1 MNAVDERWTTYQ
13 KGVVALA
20 ALAIIFD
27 GFDNQVLGFATP
39 SLIKEWG
46 ISKGDMAPVAA
57 IGLIGMTV
65 GTMIAGMLGDRFGRR
80 TMLIAS
86 VALFGAMTLAI
97 GVVDGMWQLGVL
109 RFASGLGL
117 GGAMPNAT
125 AIAAEYTPPKKRA
138 LAVTLTIVC
147 IPLGGLVAGLISR
160 TILPDMGWR
169 ALFFVAGGLPLLVAL
184 ILFLALPE
192 SPSFNADAPVRQ
204 KAKLADLFGPGIVR
218 DTLSL
223 WSAFF
228 ACLLAVYSVFSW
240 APTML
245 TEAGFAPTT
254 ASDGLSAFNFGGIG
268 GAVLAAWFIMVIGS
282 RRSLIALSASAVIVA
297 VASAIWVVGRTDAA
311 HAVLAFGILGFAIN
325 GVQTT
330 LFAVAAHVY
339 PDAIRATGVGA
350 ALGIGRIGAVLSTFL
365 GAAALNGGGGSGYF
379 ALIAGA
385 MAVTLVALV
394 ILSRH
399 IPRSAEL

>member
-1 MNAVDERWTTYQ
+1 MTTAEERWTSYQ

-20 ALAIIFD
+20 ALAIVFD

-46 ISKGDMAPVAA
+46 ITKGDMAPVAA
-57 IGLIGMTV
+57 IGLFGMTV
-65 GTMIAGMLGDRFGRR
+65 GTMIAGVLGDRFGRR
-80 TMLIAS
+80 TMLIVS

-97 GVVDGMWQLGVL
+97 GFVDGLWQLGAL
-109 RFASGLGL
+109 RFLSGLGL

-125 AIAAEYTPPKKRA
+125 TIAAEYTPPKKRA

-192 SPSFNADAPVRQ
+192 SPSFGTDGSARQ

-218 DTLSL
+218 DTLAL

-240 APTML
+240 TPTML

-268 GAVLAAWFIMVIGS
+268 GAVLAAWFIMAIGS
-282 RRSLIALSASAVIVA
+282 RRSLITLCAVAVIVA
-297 VASAIWVVGRTDAA
+297 AVSAVWVVGSTDAA
-311 HAVLAFGILGFAIN
+311 RAVLAFGILGFAIN

-350 ALGIGRIGAVLSTFL
+350 ALGIGRLGAVLSTFL
-365 GAAALNGGGGSGYF
+365 GAAALSNGGGSGYF

-385 MAVTLVALV
+385 MAITLVALA

>member
-1 MNAVDERWTTYQ
+1 
-13 KGVVALA
+13 
-20 ALAIIFD
+20 
-27 GFDNQVLGFATP
+27 
-39 SLIKEWG
+39 
-46 ISKGDMAPVAA
+46 
-57 IGLIGMTV
+57 
-65 GTMIAGMLGDRFGRR
+65 
-80 TMLIAS
+80 
-86 VALFGAMTLAI
+86 
-97 GVVDGMWQLGVL
+97 
-109 RFASGLGL
+109 
-117 GGAMPNAT
+117 MPNAT

-169 ALFFVAGGLPLLVAL
+169 ALFFVAGGMPLVVAL

-192 SPSFNADAPVRQ
+192 SPSFQADAPARQ
-204 KAKLADLFGPGIVR
+204 KAKLSDLFGPGIVR

-228 ACLLAVYSVFSW
+228 ACLLATYAVLSW

-245 TEAGFAPTT
+245 TEAGYSPAV
-254 ASDGLSAFNFGGIG
+254 ASDGLTAFNFGGIG
-268 GAVLAAWFIMVIGS
+268 GAVLAAWFIMAIGS
-282 RRSLIALSASAVIVA
+282 RWSLMTLSGVAAIVSAI
-297 VASAIWVVGRTDAA
+297 SAIWVVGSGDATR
-311 HAVLAFGILGFAIN
+311 AVMAFGILGFAMN

-350 ALGIGRIGAVLSTFL
+350 ALGIGRIGAVLSAFL
-365 GAAALNGGGGSGYF
+365 GAIALSNGGGSGYF
-379 ALIAGA
+379 ALIAVA
-385 MAVTLVALV
+385 MAVTLLALAM
-394 ILSRH
+394 LSRH